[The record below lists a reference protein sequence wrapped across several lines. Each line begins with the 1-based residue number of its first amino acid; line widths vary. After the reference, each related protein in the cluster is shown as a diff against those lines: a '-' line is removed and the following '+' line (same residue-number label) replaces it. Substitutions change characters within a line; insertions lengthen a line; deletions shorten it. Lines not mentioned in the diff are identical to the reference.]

1 MTYLRDYTPEQ
12 KASVRRELHKANR
25 YTKQVSRGKTPK
37 DSLLKLHDDAF
48 ESANQ
53 QNIYL
58 TAKPYQQAAAAYEI
72 ADELA

>member
-1 MTYLRDYTPEQ
+1 MTYLRDYTLEQ
-12 KASVRRELHKANR
+12 KAAVKRELHKANR
-25 YTKQVSRGKTPK
+25 YTEQVSRGKTPK
-37 DSLLKLHDDAF
+37 PSLLQVHEDAF
-48 ESANQ
+48 ESAKQ

>member
-1 MTYLRDYTPEQ
+1 MTYLRNYTAEQ
-12 KASVRRELHKANR
+12 KATVKRELLKANR
-25 YTKQVSRGKTPK
+25 YTEQVSQGKK
-37 DSLLKLHDDAF
+37 SKESLLKLHEAAF

>member
-1 MTYLRDYTPEQ
+1 MTYLRNYTPEQ
-12 KASVRRELHKANR
+12 KATVKRELLKANR
-25 YTKQVSRGKTPK
+25 YTEQVSQGKIPK

-72 ADELA
+72 ADDLA